1 MFSNMIKVSHQQ
13 QNFQRPN
20 IQRRNREPSFDPRQ
34 LQQKQLTGTLCI
46 ALCIYNRYTCKII
59 EKEAGLH
66 TQNTIT
72 STTTI
77 SISTYQQQNDEEDST
92 HQTGR

>member
-34 LQQKQLTGTLCI
+34 LQQKQLTGTLY
-46 ALCIYNRYTCKII
+46 IYNRYTCKII

-77 SISTYQQQNDEEDST
+77 SISTYQQQNDEENST